1 VLLKRTEGFA
11 NTVEFSF
18 VYSTA
23 PLLDSLQKR
32 GATYV
37 LRSLQIVKTINGQSH
52 SLEVPL
58 PASLVFFIHG
68 GHVVRAIHVSERTQ
82 HLVDLPIHE
91 IDRSLAANVCQAS
104 A

>member
-1 VLLKRTEGFA
+1 VLLNRTEGFT

-37 LRSLQIVKTINGQSH
+37 LRSLQIVKTINGQSD
-52 SLEVPL
+52 SLEVFL

-68 GHVVRAIHVSERTQ
+68 GHVVIVIHVS
-82 HLVDLPIHE
+82 VDLPIHE
-91 IDRSLAANVCQAS
+91 IDRSSAANVCQAS